1 MPYVTDPS
9 WTTIVNP
16 PNSSN
21 SAQWQ
26 ANGNASLTVACAN
39 LATST
44 SQVGNIVTKS
54 AFSMRPFEFSFDMNA
69 SGSADGFNVGIYYAD
84 QENEFSIGGNGGDL
98 GWENYYNSSN
108 RPAGVGFLCSQ
119 WYSNLQVRK
128 RTTHGYNSTVISTV
142 SSLSFTGIHN
152 YKLVA
157 SYVSGSTYSFQLLKD
172 GTNIL
177 NPTNITLPSRNVSV
191 RFFIAAATGGASGTW
206 NLNSAT
212 LIGGTTPASSVPA
225 KPNTP
230 IFETYNFYPDVIR
243 TYSYPDNGGSA
254 ITSLTSYLYNSANEL
269 ISENTL
275 VGYDFSVGISFV
287 DDVRNYS
294 QFGSLYINYTVTNA
308 IGTSEISDNSLL
320 FVAIPPV
327 ENDYFANATLL
338 SGTSISGN
346 NTYSGAEDNEPN
358 ADPYGTFSVWFKW
371 VPNANFVGDA
381 KIDTIGSDFDTYLF
395 IYTGTAIDNLTE
407 IDSDNDSGGGGTS
420 EVIFTPTP
428 LETYYIRVVGY
439 GNGGYGNYVL
449 NYPDPNPASSGYKR
463 GYGIS
468 KY

>member
-39 LATST
+39 LAAST

-54 AFSMRPFEFSFDMNA
+54 AFSMRPFEFNFDMNA
-69 SGSADGFNVGIYYAD
+69 SGLADGFNVGIYYAD
-84 QENEFSIGGNGGDL
+84 QENEFSIGGDGGDL
-98 GWENYYNSSN
+98 GWENYYNSLN

-128 RTTHGYNSTVISTV
+128 RTTHGNNSTVISTV
-142 SSLSFTGIHN
+142 NGLSFTGIHN

-157 SYVSGSTYSFQLLKD
+157 NYVSGSTYSFQLLKD

-177 NPTNITLPSRNVSV
+177 NPTNITLPSRNVNV
-191 RFFIAAATGGASGTW
+191 RFFIAAATGGAYGTW

-230 IFETYNFYPDVIR
+230 IFDIYDYYPNVVR
-243 TYSYPDNGGSA
+243 TYGYPDNGGSA
-254 ITSLTSYLYNSANEL
+254 ITNFHSYLYNSANEL
-269 ISENTL
+269 IS
-275 VGYDFSVGISFV
+275 DFQYINNGQDPTGLSIV
-287 DDVRNYS
+287 DDVRNYP

-308 IGTSEISDNSLL
+308 IGTSEISDNSLP

-338 SGTSISGN
+338 SGTSISGD
-346 NTYSGAEDNEPN
+346 NTYSGPEDNEP
-358 ADPYGTFSVWFKW
+358 GSTLHSVWFKW

-381 KIDTIGSDFDTYLF
+381 IIHTIGSDFDTYLF
-395 IYTGTAIDNLTE
+395 IYTGIAIEDLVE
-407 IDSDNDSGGGGTS
+407 IASADEGGGNNTS
-420 EVIFTPTP
+420 LVVFTPTP
-428 LETYYIRVVGY
+428 LETYYIRVGGY
-439 GNGGYGNYVL
+439 NDDDYGNYVL
-449 NYPDPNPASSGYKR
+449 NYPDPNPTPSGYRR

-468 KY
+468 R

>member
-39 LATST
+39 LAAST
-44 SQVGNIVTKS
+44 AQVGNIVTKS

-69 SGSADGFNVGIYYAD
+69 SGSADGFTVGIYYAD

-98 GWENYYNSSN
+98 GWENYYNSLN

-119 WYSNLQVRK
+119 WHSNLEVRK
-128 RTTHGYNSTVISTV
+128 RTTHGNNSTVISTV
-142 SSLSFTGIHN
+142 NGLSFTGIHN

-157 SYVSGSTYSFQLLKD
+157 NYVSGSTYSFQLLKD

-177 NPTNITLPSRNVSV
+177 NPTNITLPSRNVNV

-212 LIGGTTPASSVPA
+212 LIGGTTPAPSVPA

-230 IFETYNFYPDVIR
+230 IFEIYGFYPNVIR

-254 ITSLTSYLYNSANEL
+254 ITSRTSYLYNSANEL
-269 ISENTL
+269 ISESQVNSPSPAGVSL
-275 VGYDFSVGISFV
+275 V
-287 DDVRNYS
+287 DDVRSYP

-308 IGTSEISDNSLL
+308 IGTSEISDNSLP

-338 SGTSISGN
+338 SGTSISGD
-346 NTYSGAEDNEPN
+346 NTYSGDEDNEPAGVEPFGSN
-358 ADPYGTFSVWFKW
+358 SVWFKW
-371 VPNANFVGDA
+371 VPNTNFVGDA
-381 KIDTIGSDFDTYLF
+381 EIDTVGSDFSTYLF
-395 IYTGTAIDNLTE
+395 IYTGIAIEDLVE
-407 IDSDNDSGGGGTS
+407 IASDYESGVGGKS
-420 EVIFTPTP
+420 KVIFAPTP
-428 LETYYIRVVGY
+428 LETYYICVVGY
-439 GNGGYGNYVL
+439 SNFDYGNYVL
-449 NYPDPNPASSGYKR
+449 NYPDPNPTPSGYRR

-468 KY
+468 R